1 MTTNWRIEMKQA
13 TTFLERVRP
22 AINALPDGADKDTL
36 LALAE
41 AQDTIERGDV
51 HPTQRALAMR
61 RLVGGA
67 TAVAR
72 RKAGWSPQG
81 HGKNP

>member
-1 MTTNWRIEMKQA
+1 MNQP

-22 AINALPDGADKDTL
+22 VIDVMPDGPDKEKL

-51 HPTQRALAMR
+51 HPKQRALAMR
-61 RLVGGA
+61 RLLGGA
-67 TAVAR
+67 AMTGEKALR
-72 RKAGWSPQG
+72 RQATGR
-81 HGKNP
+81 GKKP

>member
-1 MTTNWRIEMKQA
+1 MNQP

-22 AINALPDGADKDTL
+22 AIDALPNGADKDTL

-51 HPTQRALAMR
+51 HPKQRAHAMR

-67 TAVAR
+67 AAVAS
-72 RKAGWSPQG
+72 RKAGRP
-81 HGKNP
+81 

>member
-1 MTTNWRIEMKQA
+1 MKQA

-22 AINALPDGADKDTL
+22 AIDALPDGGDKDTL

-51 HPTQRALAMR
+51 HPKQRALAMR

-67 TAVAR
+67 AVVAS
-72 RKAGWSPQG
+72 RKAAPPQAKG
-81 HGKNP
+81 RGKKP

>member
-1 MTTNWRIEMKQA
+1 MKQA

-22 AINALPDGADKDTL
+22 AIDALPDGADKDTL
-36 LALAE
+36 LALVE

-51 HPTQRALAMR
+51 HPKQRALAMR

-67 TAVAR
+67 AVVAS
-72 RKAGWSPQG
+72 RKAGRPQTKG
-81 HGKNP
+81 RSKKP

>member
-1 MTTNWRIEMKQA
+1 MNQP

-22 AINALPDGADKDTL
+22 AIDALPNGADKDKL

-51 HPTQRALAMR
+51 HPKERALAMR
-61 RLVGGA
+61 RLRNGA
-67 TAVAR
+67 ATTPE
-72 RKAGWSPQG
+72 K
-81 HGKNP
+81 

>member
-1 MTTNWRIEMKQA
+1 MKQA

-22 AINALPDGADKDTL
+22 AIDALPDGADKNTL

-41 AQDTIERGDV
+41 AQDTIERDDV
-51 HPTQRALAMR
+51 HPKQRALAMR

-67 TAVAR
+67 VAVAS
-72 RKAGWSPQG
+72 RKAGAPQAKG
-81 HGKNP
+81 RGKKP

>member
-1 MTTNWRIEMKQA
+1 MKQA

-22 AINALPDGADKDTL
+22 AIDALPDGADKDTL

>member
-1 MTTNWRIEMKQA
+1 MKQA
-13 TTFLERVRP
+13 MTFLERVRP
-22 AINALPDGADKDTL
+22 AIDALPDGADKDTL

-51 HPTQRALAMR
+51 HPKQRALAMR

-67 TAVAR
+67 AVVASS
-72 RKAGWSPQG
+72 KAGRAAQG
-81 HGKNP
+81 RGKKP

>member
-1 MTTNWRIEMKQA
+1 MNQP

-22 AINALPDGADKDTL
+22 AIDALPDGADKDTL

-41 AQDTIERGDV
+41 AQDTLERGDV
-51 HPTQRALAMR
+51 HPKQRALAMR

-67 TAVAR
+67 AAVAS
-72 RKAGWSPQG
+72 RKAGNLQAKG
-81 HGKNP
+81 RGKKP

>member
-1 MTTNWRIEMKQA
+1 MNQP

-22 AINALPDGADKDTL
+22 VIDTLPDGPDKDKL

-51 HPTQRALAMR
+51 HPKQRALAMR
-61 RLVGGA
+61 RLLGGA
-67 TAVAR
+67 ATTGERAVR
-72 RKAGWSPQG
+72 RQTNGRVKKP
-81 HGKNP
+81 

>member
-1 MTTNWRIEMKQA
+1 MKQA

-22 AINALPDGADKDTL
+22 AIDALPDGPDKDTL

-41 AQDTIERGDV
+41 AQDTIERGDA
-51 HPTQRALAMR
+51 HPKQRAQAMR

-67 TAVAR
+67 AAVAS
-72 RKAGWSPQG
+72 RKAGRPAQG
-81 HGKNP
+81 RGKKP

>member
-1 MTTNWRIEMKQA
+1 MKHA
-13 TTFLERVRP
+13 TTFLERVQP
-22 AINALPDGADKDTL
+22 AIDALPDGADKDKL

-51 HPTQRALAMR
+51 HPKQRALAMR

-67 TAVAR
+67 AVVAG
-72 RKAGWSPQG
+72 RKAGPPQAKG
-81 HGKNP
+81 RGKKP

>member
-1 MTTNWRIEMKQA
+1 MNQP

-22 AINALPDGADKDTL
+22 VIDVMTDGPDKDKL

-51 HPTQRALAMR
+51 HPKQRALAMR
-61 RLVGGA
+61 RLLGGA
-67 TAVAR
+67 VTTGGKALR
-72 RKAGWSPQG
+72 RQANGRV
-81 HGKNP
+81 KNP

>member
-1 MTTNWRIEMKQA
+1 MNQP

-22 AINALPDGADKDTL
+22 VIDTLPDGPDKDKL

-51 HPTQRALAMR
+51 HPKQRALAMR

-67 TAVAR
+67 AVVAG
-72 RKAGWSPQG
+72 RKAGSPQAKG
-81 HGKNP
+81 RGKKP

>member
-1 MTTNWRIEMKQA
+1 MKQA

-22 AINALPDGADKDTL
+22 AINALPEGADKETL

-51 HPTQRALAMR
+51 HPKQRALAMR
-61 RLVGGA
+61 RLVGG
-67 TAVAR
+67 TAIVAS
-72 RKAGWSPQG
+72 RKAGNPQAKG
-81 HGKNP
+81 RGKKP

>member
-1 MTTNWRIEMKQA
+1 MKQA

-22 AINALPDGADKDTL
+22 AIDALPDGADKDTL

-51 HPTQRALAMR
+51 HPKQRAQAMR

-67 TAVAR
+67 AVVSS
-72 RKAGWSPQG
+72 RKAGRLQAKG
-81 HGKNP
+81 HGKTP

>member
-1 MTTNWRIEMKQA
+1 MKPMKQPQ

-22 AINALPDGADKDTL
+22 AIDALPDGADKDTL

-51 HPTQRALAMR
+51 HPKERALAMR
-61 RLVGGA
+61 QLRNGAATTAEKTRLA
-67 TAVAR
+67 QAR
-72 RKAGWSPQG
+72 GR
-81 HGKNP
+81 GKKP

>member
-1 MTTNWRIEMKQA
+1 VKQA

-22 AINALPDGADKDTL
+22 AIDALPDGGDKDTL

-51 HPTQRALAMR
+51 HPKQRVLAMR
-61 RLVGGA
+61 RLLGGA
-67 TAVAR
+67 AVVAS
-72 RKAGWSPQG
+72 RKAEPPQAKG
-81 HGKNP
+81 RGKKP

>member
-1 MTTNWRIEMKQA
+1 MKPMKQPQ

-22 AINALPDGADKDTL
+22 AIDALPDGADKDTL

-51 HPTQRALAMR
+51 HPKERALAMR
-61 RLVGGA
+61 RLRNGA
-67 TAVAR
+67 VTATEKTRLAQTR
-72 RKAGWSPQG
+72 GR
-81 HGKNP
+81 GKKP

>member
-1 MTTNWRIEMKQA
+1 MKQA

-22 AINALPDGADKDTL
+22 AIDALPDGTDKDTL

-41 AQDTIERGDV
+41 AQDIIERGDV
-51 HPTQRALAMR
+51 HPKQRALAMR

-67 TAVAR
+67 AVVAG
-72 RKAGWSPQG
+72 RKAGRPQAKRR
-81 HGKNP
+81 GKTP

>member
-1 MTTNWRIEMKQA
+1 MKQA

-22 AINALPDGADKDTL
+22 AIDALPDGADKDTL

-51 HPTQRALAMR
+51 HPKQRAQAMR

-67 TAVAR
+67 AAVAS
-72 RKAGWSPQG
+72 RKARSPQAKG
-81 HGKNP
+81 RGKKP

>member
-1 MTTNWRIEMKQA
+1 MKQA

-22 AINALPDGADKDTL
+22 AIDALPDGADKDTL

-51 HPTQRALAMR
+51 HPKQRALAMR
-61 RLVGGA
+61 RLLGGA
-67 TAVAR
+67 ATTGEKALR
-72 RKAGWSPQG
+72 RQANGRVKKP
-81 HGKNP
+81 

>member
-1 MTTNWRIEMKQA
+1 MKQA

-22 AINALPDGADKDTL
+22 AIDALPDGGDKDKL

-51 HPTQRALAMR
+51 HPKQRALAMR

-67 TAVAR
+67 AVVAS
-72 RKAGWSPQG
+72 RKAGRLQAKG
-81 HGKNP
+81 HGKTP